1 MNTPNYLW
9 AIRRRAD
16 TLDID
21 PMHPLDDLAIALRR
35 ASPFSMLEALSM
47 DDLCLTLRQKMLL
60 SGELKCDIVD
70 DPTSNCTGITS
81 TIHGY
86 DM

>member
-16 TLDID
+16 TLDIVS
-21 PMHPLDDLAIALRR
+21 MHSLHDLAIALRR
-35 ASPFSMLEALSM
+35 ASPRSMLEHGM
-47 DDLCLTLRQKMLL
+47 DGLCLTLRQKMLL

-70 DPTSNCTGITS
+70 DPTSNWTGNTS

>member
-16 TLDID
+16 TLDIA
-21 PMHPLDDLAIALRR
+21 PMHPLDDLAIALGR
-35 ASPFSMLEALSM
+35 ASPFIMLLSM

-70 DPTSNCTGITS
+70 DPTSNWTGNTS
-81 TIHGY
+81 SIHGY